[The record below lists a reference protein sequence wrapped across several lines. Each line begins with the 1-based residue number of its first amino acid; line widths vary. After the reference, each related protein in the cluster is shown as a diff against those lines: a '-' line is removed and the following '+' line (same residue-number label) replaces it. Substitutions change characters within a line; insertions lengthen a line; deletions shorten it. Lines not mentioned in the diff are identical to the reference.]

1 MEISLIKHHST
12 NDIVGLFGDLPQESE
27 GLHVY
32 ISKNEFNEIPV
43 SYPFRTDNHTFML
56 ILKGEV
62 HIQLNLIHY
71 VLGPNEMV
79 VIKPHTVMHILKM
92 STDLKLV
99 GFCFSNEFIL
109 QNNFKKTDYDALNF
123 FTASNIP
130 KLKLSKEERV
140 ATLSLAK
147 LLAKNNQTTE
157 IAMPFRKEIIRHG
170 FITLMYHLA
179 AIFRTTHPN
188 LEAEFSR
195 QEDLTLR
202 FLSILNLNFKKE
214 RTVQFYADELAV
226 TTGHLSKVLKDV
238 SGKTASQLIEDS
250 VIMEARLLLKNSSL
264 TIAQVADEL
273 KFSDQSFFGKY
284 FKKQT
289 GFSPSKYKNIS

>member
-1 MEISLIKHHST
+1 MQPSTIKHHST
-12 NDIVGLFGDLPQESE
+12 KDIIDFFGDLPQESE

-32 ISKNEFNEIPV
+32 IAKNEFNEIPV
-43 SYPFRTDNHTFML
+43 SYPFRTDNQTFML

-79 VIKPHTVMHILKM
+79 VVKPHTVMHILKM

-99 GFCFSNEFIL
+99 GICFSNEFIL
-109 QNNFKKTDYDALNF
+109 KNNFKKTDYDAFNF

-140 ATLSLAK
+140 ATLAIAK

-157 IAMPFRKEIIRHG
+157 NPLPFRKEIIRNG
-170 FITLMYHLA
+170 FTTLMYQLA
-179 AIFRTTHPN
+179 AIFRTEHPN
-188 LEAEFSR
+188 IEAEFSR

-202 FLSILNLNFKKE
+202 FLAILNLNFKKE

-250 VIMEARLLLKNSSL
+250 VIMEARLLLNNSSM

-273 KFSDQSFFGKY
+273 QFSDQSFFGKY

-289 GFSPSKYKNIS
+289 GFSPSKYKNIA